1 MLERI
6 YSFFNSMAWS
16 QLEVGHI
23 AMIGIAA
30 LLLYLAIAK
39 KFEPLLLVPIAIGC
53 FLVNLPGSG
62 LLTINMINDVF
73 PSVNETAAGLFD
85 YISLGLHLELFP
97 PLIFLG
103 IGAMTDFGPLLARP
117 STFLIGAGAQLGIFV
132 AFFLAYFIGFSL
144 PESAAI
150 GIIGSSDGPTTIFL
164 ANKLAPHLLGPVA
177 VAAYSYMALIPLIQP
192 WLMKLCTT
200 HKEKTT
206 IMEAPKPVAK
216 WIKIVFPLIITFFTV
231 MIVPPV
237 APLIA
242 MLMGGNLLRESGVV
256 DRLSKM
262 VQNELVN
269 IVTLFLGISVGM
281 QMSAGN
287 FLTAETIKIV
297 VLGVIAFEFA
307 TFGGLMFAKL
317 LYVITKG
324 KINPLIGSAG
334 VSAMPMA
341 ARISHDI
348 GLKYHPNNYLLM
360 HAMGPNVA
368 SVIGSAVV
376 AGIFIEFL
384 M

>member
-1 MLERI
+1 
-6 YSFFNSMAWS
+6 MAWS